1 MNLFA
6 TIEEK
11 WNELCEKTA
20 PARKKLRKVLKKTG
34 RVLRTVW
41 IYVHKFRG
49 IIASVPVAVAAIWL
63 ALRNLVVLPESVG
76 INLLENGDYSLMV
89 VRPVAVLTPLL
100 LTLVCI
106 FLTACSKR
114 TLFPW
119 MVSVLSLLIPLLI
132 WVTNVYP
139 A

>member
-1 MNLFA
+1 MKLFA

-11 WNELCEKTA
+11 WNALCGKTA
-20 PARKKLRKVLKKTG
+20 PARKKCRKVLRKTG

-41 IYVHKFRG
+41 IYIHKFRG
-49 IIASVPVAVAAIWL
+49 IIASIPVAITAIWL
-63 ALRNLVVLPESVG
+63 ALRNMDLLPETVG
-76 INLLENGDYSLMV
+76 IDLLANGDFSVMV

-100 LTLVCI
+100 ITLICI

-119 MVSVLSLLIPLLI
+119 MVSVLSLLIPLMI

>member
-11 WNELCEKTA
+11 WEAFCAKTA
-20 PARKKLRKVLKKTG
+20 PARKKLRKFFRRVG

-49 IIASVPVAVAAIWL
+49 ILASIPVAVAAVWL
-63 ALRNLVVLPESVG
+63 AIRNMELLPENVG
-76 INLLENGDYSLMV
+76 INLLADGDYALMV
-89 VRPVAVLTPLL
+89 VRPVAVLVPAL

-119 MVSVLSLLIPLLI
+119 MVSVISLLVPLLL
-132 WVTNVYP
+132 WVTNMYTV
-139 A
+139 